1 MDVLVGRA
9 SNVKQQ
15 HALEV
20 TKMNHILCGIRRSI
34 AGRLRVMTV
43 LLCLALLG
51 LPLGFCV
58 EFWAPQGKRHVG
70 KVW

>member
-9 SNVKQQ
+9 SIVNQQ

-20 TKMNHILCGIRRSI
+20 MKINHILCSIRRSI
-34 AGRLRVMTV
+34 AGSLRVTTV
-43 LLCLALLG
+43 LLCLALLE
-51 LPLGFCV
+51 LHLGCCV